1 MSCTYID
8 LCPLTPDDRYIRPV
22 NLSVLTQPIFH
33 PRFNCLFHSTK
44 EAEIQ
49 GQLDAPISHAEEPSV
64 RQHVEVQQRYVENL
78 QQEIQN
84 EQRRAESE
92 LQREQARLQ
101 QQHSESECSFKA
113 YRKIFRSMTKYVSFR
128 ILRHFLVFQH

>member
-8 LCPLTPDDRYIRPV
+8 LCPLTPDDRYIQPM
-22 NLSVLTQPIFH
+22 NISVLTQPIFH
-33 PRFNCLFHSTK
+33 PRPNCLFHSIK

-78 QQEIQN
+78 RQEIQN

-92 LQREQARLQ
+92 LQREQAHLQ
-101 QQHSESECSFKA
+101 QQHSESECSFNS
-113 YRKIFRSMTKYVSFR
+113 YRKMFRTMTKLHMNACKTMSV
-128 ILRHFLVFQH
+128 LEC